1 MKADKPRY
9 VGTVTFDGNIQ
20 VNLHGEVKT
29 LRTDIGG
36 LGLQRANPNKELLVL
51 TRDHIGYNEIDTG
64 YIVRSKRYDDGQPPY
79 FGLKHEP
86 NADGWGC
93 HNYCDVI
100 AWGYA
105 DGGLNDP
112 TLFYSCQSTV
122 EEEIEREKYRAEHGM
137 KTHAERLAEMDAE
150 IEERLKQNER
160 PEGLVVKLRDLDDSI
175 DIETSWP
182 KAKLEDYL
190 PFIKNQMADCFT
202 TFDEFRKKHP
212 EFHEMHFLTNQTVW
226 EKDLEEEGITDD
238 DGATIAE

>member
-1 MKADKPRY
+1 MAKRKNMKADKPRY

-20 VNLHGEVKT
+20 VNLHGEMKT

-36 LGLQRANPNKELLVL
+36 LGLQKANPNKELLVL
-51 TRDHIGYNEIDTG
+51 TRDHVGYNEIDTG

-86 NADGWGC
+86 DADVWGC
-93 HNYCDVI
+93 HKYCDVI

-137 KTHAERLAEMDAE
+137 KTHAEKLAEMEDE
-150 IEERLKQNER
+150 DEEYIKAPHGLVMRFRHKDDQIQNGTTWTKDMGPI
-160 PEGLVVKLRDLDDSI
+160 PEGFQEKLKVTLQDFLDF
-175 DIETSWP
+175 T
-182 KAKLEDYL
+182 KA
-190 PFIKNQMADCFT
+190 
-202 TFDEFRKKHP
+202 HP
-212 EFHEMHFLTNQTVW
+212 EFKEMHFYTEPTEW
-226 EKDLEEEGITDD
+226 EEEDEED
-238 DGATIAE
+238 

>member
-36 LGLQRANPNKELLVL
+36 LGLQKANPNKELLVL
-51 TRDHIGYNEIDTG
+51 TRNHVGYNEIDTG

-137 KTHAERLAEMDAE
+137 KTHAERLSELDAE
-150 IEERLKQNER
+150 
-160 PEGLVVKLRDLDDSI
+160 
-175 DIETSWP
+175 
-182 KAKLEDYL
+182 LEDEDDDIQRRGVVFKIEDGEIHY
-190 PFIKNQMADCFT
+190 NAVVAADEKMTDHATDLMRDAAKVFC
-202 TFDEFRKKHP
+202 DMRKEHP
-212 EFHEMHFLTNQTVW
+212 EVTEMHFY
-226 EKDLEEEGITDD
+226 TDD
-238 DGATIAE
+238 EMRIEPEADGTGIVAEEK

>member
-1 MKADKPRY
+1 MAKKKNMKADKPRY

-36 LGLQRANPNKELLVL
+36 LGLQKANPNKELLVL
-51 TRDHIGYNEIDTG
+51 TRDHVGYNEIDTG

-86 NADGWGC
+86 DADVWSC
-93 HNYCDVI
+93 HNYCDVL

-122 EEEIEREKYRAEHGM
+122 AEEIAREKWRAEHGV
-137 KTHAERLAEMDAE
+137 KTHAERLAEMEAE
-150 IEERLKQNER
+150 NEEETVKMPDCLVMRFRHKDGSVQNGTTW
-160 PEGLVVKLRDLDDSI
+160 PVKMGVPDGFQEKMKVTLQDFLDF
-175 DIETSWP
+175 T
-182 KAKLEDYL
+182 KA
-190 PFIKNQMADCFT
+190 
-202 TFDEFRKKHP
+202 HP
-212 EFHEMHFLTNQTVW
+212 EFKEMHFYTEPTEW
-226 EKDLEEEGITDD
+226 EEDDEEVGE
-238 DGATIAE
+238 

>member
-36 LGLQRANPNKELLVL
+36 LGLQKANPNKEILVL
-51 TRDHIGYNEIDTG
+51 TRDHVGYNEIDTG

-86 NADGWGC
+86 DADAWGC

-137 KTHAERLAEMDAE
+137 KTHAERLAEMEAE
-150 IEERLKQNER
+150 REEEQQPGLTLKFKHDGDQ
-160 PEGLVVKLRDLDDSI
+160 VKSSA
-175 DIETSWP
+175 SWP
-182 KAKLEDYL
+182 KHDPALVVDMPERMGVCGEEFVK
-190 PFIKNQMADCFT
+190 FT
-202 TFDEFRKKHP
+202 EAHP
-212 EFHEMHFLTNQTVW
+212 EIKEMHFYTEPTEW
-226 EKDLEEEGITDD
+226 EEDD
-238 DGATIAE
+238 DEVE

>member
-1 MKADKPRY
+1 MKADKPQY

-36 LGLQRANPNKELLVL
+36 LGLQKANPNKELLVL
-51 TRDHIGYNEIDTG
+51 TRDHVGYNEIDTG

-86 NADGWGC
+86 DADVWGC

-137 KTHAERLAEMDAE
+137 MTHAERLAEMEEEVEASEDDDIKRRGVRFRIEDGEIHYNAVVGADEKMTDHATELMRDA
-150 IEERLKQNER
+150 
-160 PEGLVVKLRDLDDSI
+160 S
-175 DIETSWP
+175 
-182 KAKLEDYL
+182 
-190 PFIKNQMADCFT
+190 KNFY
-202 TFDEFRKKHP
+202 EFRENHP
-212 EFHEMHFLTNQTVW
+212 EVTEMHFY
-226 EKDLEEEGITDD
+226 TDD
-238 DGATIAE
+238 EVQVNN